1 MKATYKQLERL
12 QRSEIEHQ
20 RGIYGWGCPENLRW
34 VESQREASLRS
45 YCLRIEERLRLAE
58 ATLAKRQ
65 RAADVAGEPE
75 LPVADAPPQAD
86 KATADEPL
94 VIRRQGR
101 GGKPHAK

>member
-12 QRSEIEHQ
+12 QRSEIEHR

-34 VESQREASLRS
+34 VESRGETYLRS

-58 ATLAKRQ
+58 AALAKRQ
-65 RAADVAGEPE
+65 HVDDVAGEPE
-75 LPVADAPPQAD
+75 LQVADAPPQAD